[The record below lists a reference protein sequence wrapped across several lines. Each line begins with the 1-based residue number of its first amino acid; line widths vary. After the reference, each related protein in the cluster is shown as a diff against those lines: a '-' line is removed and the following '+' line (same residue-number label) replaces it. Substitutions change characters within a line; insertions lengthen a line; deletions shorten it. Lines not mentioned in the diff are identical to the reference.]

1 MQRTAYLQFL
11 IEIEIIINNE
21 KKEYCFESN
30 RQNELLEWWA

>member
-21 KKEYCFESN
+21 KKEYRFESN
-30 RQNELLEWWA
+30 RQNC